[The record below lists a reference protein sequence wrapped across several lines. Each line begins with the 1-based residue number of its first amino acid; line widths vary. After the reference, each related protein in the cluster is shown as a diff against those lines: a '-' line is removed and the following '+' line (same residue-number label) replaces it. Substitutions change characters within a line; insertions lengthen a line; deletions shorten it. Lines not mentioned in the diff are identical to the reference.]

1 MRLFTRTIHLTGPP
15 ADVLAFSTDMRS
27 FVSDTIGLEVGLWS
41 VQFGAPLGTLI
52 YSARVDGLA
61 QLSSINEQLMG
72 ASGYHERLAKGADF
86 VAAPAQDSLGTPL
99 HGGDG
104 DVPAVGSV
112 VIATRAVVLGGRY
125 TEAITWGT
133 DMAIHSEKV
142 TGFPVGFYM
151 DAFGPFGGVSWL
163 SAASDAAEAEA
174 AGDKLNADTEYLE
187 KLSDVGHLFVAASG
201 HRSMATRI
209 A

>member
-1 MRLFTRTIHLTGPP
+1 MRLFTRTIHLAGPP
-15 ADVLAFSTDMRS
+15 ADILSFSTEMRS
-27 FVSDTIGLEVGLWS
+27 FVSDTIGIEVGLWS
-41 VQFGAPLGTLI
+41 VQFGAPLGTLV
-52 YSARVDGLA
+52 YSARVEGLA
-61 QLSSINEQLMG
+61 HLNAIDAQLMG
-72 ASGYHERLAKGADF
+72 TAGYHERLAKGADF
-86 VAAPAQDSLGTPL
+86 VTGPAQDSLGTPL

-104 DVPAVGSV
+104 DIPPVGSV

-142 TGFPVGFYM
+142 TGNPVGFYM
-151 DAFGPFGGVSWL
+151 DTFGPFGGVSWL
-163 SAASDAAEAEA
+163 SAAPDAEKAEV
-174 AGDKLNADTEYLE
+174 AGDKLNGDTEYLE

>member
-1 MRLFTRTIHLTGPP
+1 MRLFTRTVHLSGPP
-15 ADVLAFSTDMRS
+15 TDVMDFATDMRS
-27 FVSDTIGLEVGLWS
+27 FVSDTIGIEVGLWS
-41 VQFGAPLGTLI
+41 VQFGAPLGTLV
-52 YSARVDGLA
+52 YAAGVDGLA
-61 QLSSINEQLMG
+61 DLSAINAQLM
-72 ASGYHERLAKGADF
+72 AAPGYQERLATGADL
-86 VAAPAQDSLGTPL
+86 VTAPAQDSLSTPL

-104 DVPAVGSV
+104 DVPPVGSV
-112 VIATRAVVLGGRY
+112 AIATRALVLGGRY

-142 TGFPVGFYM
+142 TGNPVGFYM
-151 DAFGPFGGVSWL
+151 DTFGPFGGVSWI
-163 SAASDAAEAEA
+163 SAAPDAAAAES

-187 KLSDVGHLFVAASG
+187 RLSDVGHLFVAGSG